1 MIDVQRRTA
10 EIVTALV
17 LLAAIVFLYIHTY
30 TFAPSPMRGYPGAA
44 FLPRLILIY
53 AGAFTAIW
61 LAGLVFW
68 YPTPGTNSL
77 IDAEDDRVFEFEY
90 RDYLIT
96 IVAILAFV
104 FGTEEIGF
112 EATSFLVF
120 AVLLYSRL
128 SSIAMVVLVSL
139 LSTLVCYLVFVLLLN
154 VSLPL
159 AFLPAYINY

>member
-53 AGAFTAIW
+53 AGVFTAIW

-68 YPTPGTNSL
+68 YPAPGTNSL

-96 IVAILAFV
+96 IAAILAFV